1 MVWESCKQSG
11 KRGLKTSLILRES
24 FYIFTLALLSLLL
37 PLSFLLLA
45 RLSRVKYFLT
55 IIPNTA
61 PPVSYILS
69 LFLHTNPTI
78 LCLLISF
85 VSVTAL
91 VHVVTGRVPI
101 LIISESTS
109 TVIRPQLY
117 TAWIM
122 LCTLQVCVGLG
133 IEGTIAAGVWRGEY
147 DGGRVINLSLL
158 SRVLFFVGL
167 HETMVHWSRVFV
179 RPVVD
184 DTIFGSVM
192 NERWVE
198 RAVISASY
206 GGLWWWKLREE
217 AEGLLLMSL
226 SRRRDLQRDLYG
238 LLRLSAAA

>member
-1 MVWESCKQSG
+1 MVWERCNKQSLR
-11 KRGLKTSLILRES
+11 RGLKASLILRES

-78 LCLLISF
+78 LRLLVSL

-101 LIISESTS
+101 LINSESTS
-109 TVIRPQLY
+109 
-117 TAWIM
+117 
-122 LCTLQVCVGLG
+122 
-133 IEGTIAAGVWRGEY
+133 
-147 DGGRVINLSLL
+147 
-158 SRVLFFVGL
+158 L

-184 DTIFGSVM
+184 DTIFGGVM

-198 RAVISASY
+198 RAVIGASY
-206 GGLWWWKLREE
+206 GGLWWWRLREE
-217 AEGLLLMSL
+217 AEGLLLMVDVKGEFSIGTRIADNL
-226 SRRRDLQRDLYG
+226 SCCLYYFTVTVAAVRLAKGLVWFVEAVCCCSRRKASYEIDNGGCSLENSDCKV
-238 LLRLSAAA
+238 